1 MLNDATNIRISLHMK
16 FYSSPSVIEK
26 LGAIMKENPNQI
38 SSLSYDQTRNSIQ
51 VHLKKL
57 CLKKIDS
64 NDSLEF
70 YNLFNGMLNK
80 LFLLHR
86 DYLIYIFNQ
95 DLPQSGIDSFNKL
108 INYTNMFY
116 SIKKISPNTFI
127 IDL

>member
-1 MLNDATNIRISLHMK
+1 
-16 FYSSPSVIEK
+16 
-26 LGAIMKENPNQI
+26 
-38 SSLSYDQTRNSIQ
+38 
-51 VHLKKL
+51 
-57 CLKKIDS
+57 
-64 NDSLEF
+64 
-70 YNLFNGMLNK
+70 MLNK

-95 DLPQSGIDSFNKL
+95 DLPQSGIDSLNKL